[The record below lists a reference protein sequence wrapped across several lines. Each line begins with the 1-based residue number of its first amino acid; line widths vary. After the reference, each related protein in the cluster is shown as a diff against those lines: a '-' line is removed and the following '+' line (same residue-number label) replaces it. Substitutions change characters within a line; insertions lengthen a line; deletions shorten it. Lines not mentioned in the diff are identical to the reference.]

1 MIVWMVW
8 FLSKFS
14 WVSIILL
21 GIYLPHGILFWI
33 SRDFGQ
39 HPQLRNSQFHGFGEA
54 SPPEKKVNANAS
66 QTSKCLKQK
75 LETNTAPVNGWLED
89 LFPFEKA
96 NFQGLC

>member
-54 SPPEKKVNANAS
+54 SPPEKKSECECFTNLQMP
-66 QTSKCLKQK
+66 QTK
-75 LETNTAPVNGWLED
+75 TRN
-89 LFPFEKA
+89 
-96 NFQGLC
+96 